1 MNEQFESSLKARKRS
16 LTRFLAQELML
27 DFVEGR
33 LDDERKLAVETSIE
47 QSKDLQRELQALN
60 KAEEYLEQLSQLEI
74 SDQLTSELANTETG
88 LAKKLSRLS
97 PKNWPEMA
105 RWSFEALIISIVVAS
120 LVSLLPLKKLS
131 RWLPLP
137 AQEYILA
144 EVDSGHEQNE
154 PNEEEDLETPEP
166 AKATGQELI
175 AAQLNKNLDVK
186 PHDSAESKPALKPP
200 TKPAAKPTE
209 AAPSTAAVK
218 VAENHPTSSSVPED
232 ESENET
238 GAQGSSGTST
248 NEDSG
253 TSKVAAA
260 SAATSKV
267 DVAKEAKRPNV
278 AKGPK
283 GFVYRAFMA
292 TASIDDTSNSVREVV
307 EKLGGEKAGQV
318 ELGMRKPNGSYF
330 HFSLP
335 ESNYEDLLTSLRNL
349 GPVRIYKDPHWREM
363 PEGQIRLILF
373 VEDQAAKK

>member
-33 LDDERKLAVETSIE
+33 LDNERKLAVETSIE

-144 EVDSGHEQNE
+144 EVDSGHEQDE

-175 AAQLNKNLDVK
+175 ATQLNKNLDVK
-186 PHDSAESKPALKPP
+186 PHDSADSKPALNPSPK
-200 TKPAAKPTE
+200 AVAKPKEATQS
-209 AAPSTAAVK
+209 AAPVK
-218 VAENHPTSSSVPED
+218 VAANPPASSAEQDD
-232 ESENET
+232 ESEGDVT
-238 GAQGSSGTST
+238 LQRLSGAST

-253 TSKVAAA
+253 SSKVAAA
-260 SAATSKV
+260 SSATSNL
-267 DVAKEAKRPNV
+267 DVAKETKRPSL

-292 TASIDDTSNSVREVV
+292 TPAIDETSNSVREIV